1 MAGIAGVA
9 LVCGALGGVVGR
21 LGAATSGASS
31 AAASAPV
38 GPSQVFAD
46 SGKLNVGDVV
56 ANLGSSVVAVDVNFR
71 PTAAGAA
78 RGAGTGV
85 IVTADGQV
93 LTNAH
98 VVTGA
103 TSVRVTLNG
112 EPKARAA
119 SVIGTDTATDLALL
133 QIDGATGLKAA
144 QLGRSSTVRVGDE
157 VVAIGNAL
165 ALEGGPTVTKGIISA
180 LGRSVQEEAGTLS
193 GLLQTDASISSGNS
207 GGPLISASGAVIG
220 INTAVAASSRST
232 SAENIGF
239 AIAID
244 RAKPVI
250 DRLRANA
257 ANASA
262 S

>member
-1 MAGIAGVA
+1 MA
-9 LVCGALGGVVGR
+9 LLCGALGGVVGR
-21 LGAATSGASS
+21 LGAASTGASS
-31 AAASAPV
+31 ATASAPA
-38 GPSQVFAD
+38 GPSLVFAD

-56 ANLGSSVVAVDVNFR
+56 ANLGSSVVAVDVNYR
-71 PTAAGAA
+71 PTAGGAG

-85 IVTADGQV
+85 VVTADGQV

-98 VVTGA
+98 VVNGA
-103 TSVRVTLNG
+103 TSVSVTLNG

-119 SVIGTDTATDLALL
+119 SVIGADTATDLALL

-144 QLGRSSTVRVGDE
+144 QLGRSSTV
-157 VVAIGNAL
+157 GNAL

-180 LGRSVQEEAGTLS
+180 LGRSVQEETGTLS

-257 ANASA
+257 VGASA